1 MEVLTLEHVNK
12 SFGTTEV
19 IRDLSLSVEEHS
31 IYGFLGKNGAGKTTT
46 MKMIL
51 GFLQQDSGTIRV
63 CGEKV
68 SYGNTATNKYIGYL
82 PDVPE
87 FYGFM
92 KPKEYL
98 KLCGEIC
105 GMDRAL
111 LPSRTE
117 EMLSLVGLDGVNRRI
132 RGFSR
137 GMKQRLG
144 IAQALLNQP
153 KLLICDE
160 PTSALDPVGR
170 KEILDILSLAK
181 ERTTIMFS
189 THILS
194 DVERICDYAG
204 ILSEKRLVVQG
215 TVAEIRNQNR
225 KDLIQIELPEGQDME
240 ALAAKIRKLKNSL
253 TVTINTTK
261 LDIEYANSKEYSKSL
276 LALLLR
282 EEVPILRYEIM
293 EPSLENVFLEVAGQ

>member
-51 GFLQQDSGTIRV
+51 GFLKQDSGIIRV

-68 SYGNTATNKYIGYL
+68 SYGNTATNKFIGYL

-105 GMDRAL
+105 GMDRTL

-240 ALAAKIRKLKNSL
+240 ALAAKIRKLENSL
-253 TVTINTTK
+253 TVAINTTK